1 MKDLLISTRP
11 SVLLQYAALLVGPQT
26 VKHSQTITDYIISIV
41 SIPSEKPL
49 WISNTSSQQLSFYL
63 SPLQLF
69 LREEF
74 LLISF
79 ISFSILSFVFNTHC
93 YQLTTY
99 FIALINSTRRYRRR
113 HFLSWF
119 HFRTRWTEHCVH
131 WQASCSDLTV
141 WPASSLTEEKKIP
154 ACTSVTSGIA
164 ACKMILWQSF
174 TFLSLS
180 CSDQKSPTSQQ
191 LTELKTD
198 TETSVCG
205 GWERKLTQNK
215 VKQYKLCLRSFINT
229 EDKESLFTLFQ
240 PMRISLCSLTFL
252 HQNYRLLL

>member
-26 VKHSQTITDYIISIV
+26 VKHSQTITDYIISLCEYLTPALYNFNFI
-41 SIPSEKPL
+41 SIPLCCFWEK
-49 WISNTSSQQLSFYL
+49 NFFSSPSFLSQYF
-63 SPLQLF
+63 
-69 LREEF
+69 
-74 LLISF
+74 
-79 ISFSILSFVFNTHC
+79 SFVFNTNTHC
-93 YQLTTY
+93 YQLTTH
-99 FIALINSTRRYRRR
+99 FIALINSTRRYHRR

-131 WQASCSDLTV
+131 WKASCPDLTV